1 MGYYFAARGQVGGFF
16 YPVCVKRDSHP
27 PFKRSFLKGIVMG
40 TRAASHHRT
49 ISAILS
55 LLMLLMAM
63 SSMFNPAFAG
73 TASTDVKA
81 KIDAK
86 LTPFIPNVTETRTTT
101 GTVTFVHPGVGM
113 NKLMLDNMRDRV
125 RAGEEPWASAF
136 LNFSNIGSSQTAPLM
151 RNKGDNPQ
159 MVDIPGGGSPST
171 GLSILMNMAQD
182 AHTAWA
188 QTIMW
193 YITGNEVYRKNA
205 MTLLRNWSKVQS
217 IGSIYDEQIRVSLA
231 VYQFTYAADI
241 LRSSPSNTSAYD
253 WTSDDTTAFI
263 SYLNIMK
270 SKYNRAYHFMNQHT
284 MCVMATMGSAVF
296 RDSDADYALAIQRAT
311 TNPEQGTNYDFSDP
325 TNGQDR
331 SGSILAM
338 IRSVTKN
345 VSTGATVPA
354 NVQWMEMA
362 RDQQHPYVGL
372 GGLSAAAMTSYIQG
386 TKVDPVQGT
395 ISTAANSV
403 NMFHFLDDRLLAGAN
418 YLTKYNL
425 GYDVTF
431 IPSYLNQT
439 GTGQVASAPTT
450 GDRGVLQTTVGI
462 VYNYYKY
469 IERRSDMDTNE
480 STKYLAQ
487 AFSKIYPENDNQ
499 DMVGHGV
506 LLYTLED
513 KSNLAPQ
520 SVITASSSWYVIPL
534 WERLKIADGR
544 TGSDTYSSGW
554 SSANST
560 SVSHT
565 EWVRFDFGR
574 VVSINEVDMYPRNDG
589 PNLGYGFPID
599 FTIDVSLDN
608 VNWTAVVIRTNQPIP
623 TGVQKFNFGFQNARY
638 VRIQGTRLRANP
650 NDANQYRMQLAEARI
665 YGDYRSTGA
674 AATASSSM
682 ENADWSTAK
691 SNDGKR
697 TSLPAS
703 MGWSSTVSASTFT
716 EWLTLDMG
724 ASKFVGEVNL
734 YPRNDGVNTG
744 YGYPIDFTIDTSE
757 DGSTWTTAVTKT
769 GIALPADGATQAF
782 SFGVRSARYVRI
794 QGTSHRANPNDAY
807 QVRMQLTEVE
817 VY

>member
-1 MGYYFAARGQVGGFF
+1 MGARA
-16 YPVCVKRDSHP
+16 DN
-27 PFKRSFLKGIVMG
+27 
-40 TRAASHHRT
+40 HHRIIT
-49 ISAILS
+49 AITS
-55 LLMLLMAM
+55 LVLFLMATL
-63 SSMFNPAFAG
+63 SMLNPAIAG
-73 TASTDVKA
+73 TASLDVKA
-81 KIDAK
+81 RIDAR
-86 LTPFIPNVTETRTTT
+86 LTPFIPNVTESRTTT

-113 NKLMLDNMRDRV
+113 NKAMLDNMRDRA

-136 LNFSNIGSSQTAPLM
+136 LNLSGLGSSQTAPLM

-159 MVDIPGGGSPST
+159 MVDIPSGGSPST
-171 GLSILMNMAQD
+171 GLAILTNMEQD

-193 YITGNEVYRKNA
+193 YITGNEVYRQNA

-231 VYQFTYAADI
+231 VYQFTYAAEI
-241 LRSSPSNTSAYD
+241 LRSSPSNTPGYD
-253 WTSDDTTAFI
+253 WTSDDTTAFA
-263 SYLNIMK
+263 SYLNIVK
-270 SKYNRAYHFMNQHT
+270 SKYDRAWHFMNQHG
-284 MCVMATMGSAVF
+284 MCVMAMMGSAVF
-296 RDSDADYALAIQRAT
+296 RESDADYALAVQRAT

-325 TNGQDR
+325 NNRQDR
-331 SGSILAM
+331 SGSILAS
-338 IRSVTKN
+338 IRAVTKN

-354 NVQWMEMA
+354 NIQVMEMG
-362 RDQQHPYVGL
+362 RDQAHPYIGL
-372 GGLSAAAMTSYIQG
+372 GALANAAMTSFIQG
-386 TKVDPVQGT
+386 TKVDPVLGT
-395 ISTAANSV
+395 ISTASNSV
-403 NMFHFLDDRLLAGAN
+403 NMFGFLNHRLLAGVN

-425 GYDVTF
+425 GFDVTF

-439 GTGQVASAPTT
+439 ANGQIASAPTT
-450 GDRGVLQTTVGI
+450 GDRGVIQTTLGI
-462 VYNYYKY
+462 LYNYYKY
-469 IERRSDMDTNE
+469 VERRSDMETNE
-480 STKYLAQ
+480 STRYLAQ
-487 AFSKIYPENDNQ
+487 AFSKIYPENDNP

-506 LLYTLED
+506 LLYTLDD

-544 TGSDTYSSGW
+544 TGSDTYSNGW

-560 SVSHT
+560 AVSHT

-574 VVSINEVDMYPRNDG
+574 VASINAVDLYPRNDG

-599 FTIDVSLDN
+599 FTIDVSTDN
-608 VNWTAVVIRTNQPIP
+608 VNWTAVVSRTDQPIP

-638 VRIQGTRLRANP
+638 VRVQGTRLRPNP
-650 NDANQYRMQLAEARI
+650 NDANRYRMQLAEARI
-665 YGDYRSTGA
+665 YGDYLSTGA
-674 AATASSSM
+674 AATASSSV
-682 ENADWSTAK
+682 EDANWGAAK
-691 SNDGKR
+691 SIDGKR
-697 TSLPAS
+697 ASLPAS

-716 EWLTLDMG
+716 ESLTLDMG

-744 YGYPIDFTIDTSE
+744 YGYPINFTIDTSE

-794 QGTSHRANPNDAY
+794 QGTSHRANPKDAN